1 MTDGGATRLD
11 VEALAQ
17 INSGAISQKGVTGVA
32 NSLRIT
38 SRHLRR
44 IVKAKT
50 GSSPSRLDRDR
61 RLHQAKQ
68 LLQKTKLSIVAV
80 AFNCDFASLRQF
92 NDVFKAGYKITPSQ
106 MRKQSGL
113 NIKRVAKHT

>member
-1 MTDGGATRLD
+1 MVGTGRLD

-17 INSGAISQKGVTGVA
+17 INSGAISEKGVAGLA
-32 NSLRIT
+32 SSLHIT
-38 SRHLRR
+38 ARHLRR

-50 GSSPSRLDRDR
+50 GSSPSKLDRDR
-61 RLHQAKQ
+61 RLQQAKQ

-92 NDVFKAGYKITPSQ
+92 NDVFKVTYHITPSQ
-106 MRKQSGL
+106 MRKQG
-113 NIKRVAKHT
+113 RATQR